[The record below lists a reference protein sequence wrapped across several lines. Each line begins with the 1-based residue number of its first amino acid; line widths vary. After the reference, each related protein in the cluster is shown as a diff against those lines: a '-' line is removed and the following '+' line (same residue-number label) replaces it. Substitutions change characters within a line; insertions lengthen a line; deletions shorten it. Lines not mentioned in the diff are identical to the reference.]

1 MVDLHNAIAHLQEK
15 LSALLKK
22 YAQMEKENH
31 QLKATIQ
38 EQLSAQKHLEDSLN
52 SKEAQLTAS
61 MMQQGSSMDPDQKA
75 KLIKQIDQYIKEIDH
90 SISNLNP

>member
-1 MVDLHNAIAHLQEK
+1 MVDLNNSIANLQDK

-22 YAQMEKENH
+22 YAQLEKENH
-31 QLKATIQ
+31 QLKASLLQ
-38 EQLSAQKHLEDSLN
+38 EQGANQQLEVKL
-52 SKEAQLTAS
+52 KENQAQLTAA
-61 MMQQGSSMDPDQKA
+61 MMQQGASMDPAQKA

>member
-1 MVDLHNAIAHLQEK
+1 MVDLNNSIANLQDK

-22 YAQMEKENH
+22 YAQLEKENH
-31 QLKATIQ
+31 QLKASLQQ
-38 EQLSAQKHLEDSLN
+38 EQGTNLQLEEKL
-52 SKEAQLTAS
+52 KENQAQLTAA
-61 MMQQGSSMDPDQKA
+61 MMQQGASMDPAQKA

>member
-1 MVDLHNAIAHLQEK
+1 MVDLNNSIANLQEK

-22 YAQMEKENH
+22 YAQLEKVNH
-31 QLKATIQ
+31 QLKASIEQ
-38 EQLSAQKHLEDSLN
+38 EQLVNQQLQGKL
-52 SKEAQLTAS
+52 KENQAQLTAA
-61 MMQQGSSMDPDQKA
+61 MMQQGASMDPAQKA